1 MKAWLWLKEHWKMAA
16 IFVWTVVVWVVSR
29 KNSAKAEE
37 TLRARKES
45 YNKQIALLKSKH
57 NKELNEKDKLILQ
70 YHDTIDK
77 LEKAFEEAE
86 QELTKKHVNEV
97 KEIVSKS
104 NGNPDEVKKRIEEE
118 FGIKFRN

>member
-1 MKAWLWLKEHWKMAA
+1 MAA